1 MGKNR
6 QKSRPASKGG
16 NAGSQQK
23 NVFSVSKHQAMK
35 AKRKAKSINVKK
47 LNSQVRQEVRRVNRT
62 TTNLQEEL
70 VNVQKDTETQ
80 KNKKTHLKANSTP
93 ATVEPPPDMDAAALQ
108 FAML

>member
-16 NAGSQQK
+16 NAGNQPK
-23 NVFSVSKHQAMK
+23 NVFSVSKHKAMK
-35 AKRKAKSINVKK
+35 AKRKAKSIDVKK
-47 LNSQVRQEVRRVNRT
+47 LNSQVQQEVKRVNRT

-70 VNVQKDTETQ
+70 VRVHKDTKAQ
-80 KNKKTHLKANSTP
+80 QVKKTQLKAKPTP
-93 ATVEPPPDMDAAALQ
+93 GTEQPPPDMDAAALQ